1 MSLVNSEVI
10 TNIRLRVYEF
20 EQLFI
25 IFYIHNN
32 IFTIILNINYKKTI
46 GIYSENIEMEFRDWK
61 MSYANILKK
70 IRKTLITEGID
81 LSNRESFRSFTEKE
95 N

>member
-1 MSLVNSEVI
+1 MGRMSLVNSEVI

-46 GIYSENIEMEFRDWK
+46 GIYSENIEMEFRD
-61 MSYANILKK
+61 
-70 IRKTLITEGID
+70 
-81 LSNRESFRSFTEKE
+81 
-95 N
+95 